1 MSRHIKRMG
10 YDSRFLNI
18 TEHVRCRMYS
28 GYKNAVEG
36 IGKNIFDFLGKNTLV
51 LFLMAIA
58 IFFFLFFPFPLLV
71 GCAINKS
78 PWIWHILFAN
88 ILYSLTWLF
97 MFLGQRLKWW
107 YGLLWPLMFL
117 NLLYLAGWSWFRS
130 VSGKG
135 FVWKDR
141 KVE

>member
-1 MSRHIKRMG
+1 
-10 YDSRFLNI
+10 
-18 TEHVRCRMYS
+18 MYS
-28 GYKNAVEG
+28 GYQNAVEG

-58 IFFFLFFPFPLLV
+58 IFFFLFFPFPLLI

-107 YGLLWPLMFL
+107 YGLLWPLMFI